1 MDNITGNEMAL
12 LLKSMVEHLQKENEE
27 LRKTN
32 QEQLEQ
38 MKQLN
43 QSIAN
48 LTETVEYLKRKLYGR
63 SSEKTPDP
71 DQLNFFNEAEA
82 FADPAAPEPTEEE
95 LVKGYKRKEKST
107 REDCYGDLPVH
118 EVLCSV
124 REEDKTCP
132 LCGEQM
138 ELVGKRFVREEFQII
153 PAKVKRVHYYQEVY
167 ACALV

>member
-38 MKQLN
+38 IKQLN

-63 SSEKTPDP
+63 SSKKTPDR
-71 DQLNFFNEAEA
+71 
-82 FADPAAPEPTEEE
+82 T
-95 LVKGYKRKEKST
+95 S
-107 REDCYGDLPVH
+107 
-118 EVLCSV
+118 
-124 REEDKTCP
+124 
-132 LCGEQM
+132 
-138 ELVGKRFVREEFQII
+138 
-153 PAKVKRVHYYQEVY
+153 
-167 ACALV
+167 